1 MKKQTRFYQFMA
13 ILLVLSMAA
22 AFTAYG
28 DNDQNPAAVEPIK
41 ITMLQPGLE
50 QPNMKQAT
58 QKQIDV
64 FEKQNPNIK
73 VELITV
79 GWDQAYDKL
88 VNMFQTKTAPDV
100 IYTGTRWIVPFANM
114 KGIIPIDRYFVQ
126 EKKKQFP
133 KPLIDSET
141 YKGKIYGVPHAFS
154 SKVLFY
160 RSDWIKQ
167 PPKTWNE
174 LIRIAKQVQKE
185 HPGVY
190 GYGVA
195 GAKHVSTTDQF
206 FDVLFSFGGR
216 VFDQSGN
223 CVLNSAQGIR
233 ALTLYADF
241 YRKHKIVP
249 NPIEY
254 NREQLPILFK
264 QGKIAMFE
272 CGPWARTI
280 MGLKPENAEVPFKM
294 ALLPAGSE
302 QHCILNSDS
311 LVISSSCK
319 YPEEA
324 WKLVDFLTTLEVQS
338 EYDRDHGLTPILI
351 EEAKLPEFKDDPY
364 FGIFIKAIDT
374 GLPQPQPAIWE
385 PFQDII
391 TNAVQKAFQGTN
403 PQTALREAV
412 KQIKEQ
418 GLEPKN

>member
-1 MKKQTRFYQFMA
+1 MKRKYGFLRLTV
-13 ILLVLSMAA
+13 ILLLLCLTAA
-22 AFTAYG
+22 AVAQGAGKPVT
-28 DNDQNPAAVEPIK
+28 

-58 QKQIDV
+58 QKQIDQ
-64 FEKQNPNIK
+64 FEKENPNIK

-100 IYTGTRWIVPFANM
+100 IYTGTRWVVPFANM
-114 KGIIPIDRYFVQ
+114 KGILPLNKYFPKSKMQ
-126 EKKKQFP
+126 QFP
-133 KPLIDSET
+133 KPLMDSEISG
-141 YKGKIYGVPHAFS
+141 GKIYGVPHAFS

-160 RSDWIKQ
+160 RSDWIKE

-174 LIRIAKQVQKE
+174 LIETAQKVQKE

-190 GYGVA
+190 GYGAA

-206 FDVLFSFGGR
+206 FNVLFSFGGK
-216 VFDQSGN
+216 VFDRSGK
-223 CVLNSAQGIR
+223 CVLNSPQGER
-233 ALTLYADF
+233 ALKLYAGFHLDA
-241 YRKHKIVP
+241 KIVP
-249 NPIEY
+249 SPLEY

-272 CGPWARTI
+272 CGPWAGRM
-280 MGLKPENAEVPFKM
+280 MGLKPDNTEVPYKM
-294 ALLPAGSE
+294 ALLPAGTE

-311 LVISSSCK
+311 LVVSANSK
-319 YPEEA
+319 NPAAA
-324 WKLVDFLTTLEVQS
+324 WKLIDYLTTLDVQA

-351 EEAKLPEFKDDPY
+351 EEAKMPEFKDDPY
-364 FGIFIKAIDT
+364 FGIFIKAIDN

-391 TNAVQKAFQGTN
+391 ANMVQEAFQGVS
-403 PQTALREAV
+403 PKAALAKAV
-412 KQIKEQ
+412 KLIKEQ
-418 GLEPKN
+418 QLEPRR